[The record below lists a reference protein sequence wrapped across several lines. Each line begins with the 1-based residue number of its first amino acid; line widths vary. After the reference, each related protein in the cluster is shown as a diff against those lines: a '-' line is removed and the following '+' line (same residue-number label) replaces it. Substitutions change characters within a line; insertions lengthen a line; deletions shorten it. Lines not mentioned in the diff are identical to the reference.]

1 MLAPG
6 LTAEVDR
13 EEAPVGGGRQMLC
26 GVGKFEKEKEE
37 EEEELADLTMSEPDW
52 LHRWRE

>member
-6 LTAEVDR
+6 LTAEVDQ
-13 EEAPVGGGRQMLC
+13 EAPVGGGRQTLC
-26 GVGKFEKEKEE
+26 GVDNLGKKKKKKKKD
-37 EEEELADLTMSEPDW
+37 LADLTMSEADW